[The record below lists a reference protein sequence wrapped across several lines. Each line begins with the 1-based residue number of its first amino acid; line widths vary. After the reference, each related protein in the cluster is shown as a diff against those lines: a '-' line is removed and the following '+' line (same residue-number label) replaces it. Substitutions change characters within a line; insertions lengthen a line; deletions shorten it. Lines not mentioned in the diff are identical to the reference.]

1 MKGAF
6 FVFQL
11 NMGLLHATVDA
22 NIIRSLK
29 AIDEEKISKKNHHT
43 SRRLNDLNSPM
54 RYNKALFQTDLGVN

>member
-29 AIDEEKISKKNHHT
+29 AIDGEKNPKK
-43 SRRLNDLNSPM
+43 SPYIETVE
-54 RYNKALFQTDLGVN
+54 RFEFTYAVQ